1 MTPEQLEKKR
11 ETARRNGAKSRGPVT
26 AAGKQS
32 SRLNP
37 LRHGRYVDRS
47 LMPPTYVILS
57 VEVQEG
63 FAQELKNNTRQFQ
76 VATETQAQIVRQLTS
91 ELWMYNRLGLMLC
104 ALDQKNFDKAFR
116 EFPDY
121 ENYVTSAAAAEN
133 MRESEKI
140 YRSIERR
147 RAGHLKAWQT
157 FVRMINHLQKHHS
170 RAPRDPEVREPIQ
183 AEAQLEAEAE
193 IWNEPIEQ
201 DEQIIENEQ
210 VEPDLAETETPV
222 EVAPAPKQSQNE
234 TQNEATTSSVSS
246 APRSEN
252 ATRIEKRPPAAASRG
267 VEPRLTASKKPGNGP
282 LK

>member
-1 MTPEQLEKKR
+1 MTPAQLEKKR

-26 AAGKQS
+26 EAGKQS
-32 SRLNP
+32 SRLNS

-91 ELWMYNRLGLMLC
+91 ELWMYNRLGHMLC

-193 IWNEPIEQ
+193 IWKEPIEQ
-201 DEQIIENEQ
+201 NEQLSENQQ
-210 VEPDLAETETPV
+210 VEPQFAETEPSV
-222 EVAPAPKQSQNE
+222 EVAPAPKQPQKE
-234 TQNEATTSSVSS
+234 TQKETTSSS
-246 APRSEN
+246 ASPAPQSEN
-252 ATRIEKRPPAAASRG
+252 STRIEKRPPAAASPG
-267 VEPRLTASKKPGNGP
+267 VEPRLTATKKRA
-282 LK
+282 

>member
-47 LMPPTYVILS
+47 LMPSTYVILS

-91 ELWMYNRLGLMLC
+91 ELWMYNRLGHMLC
-104 ALDQKNFDKAFR
+104 ALDEKNFDKAFR

-157 FVRMINHLQKHHS
+157 FVRMIHHLQIHHS

-193 IWNEPIEQ
+193 IWNEPIEA
-201 DEQIIENEQ
+201 EPQ
-210 VEPDLAETETPV
+210 VVDKKEKEPASPKVSPRVVSESDSGETTRQPFRAADGSTSTV
-222 EVAPAPKQSQNE
+222 RRNGRKPSAPH
-234 TQNEATTSSVSS
+234 TRVSS
-246 APRSEN
+246 EQQG
-252 ATRIEKRPPAAASRG
+252 TRGRPLP
-267 VEPRLTASKKPGNGP
+267 
-282 LK
+282 